1 MRIPVFTAQGSP
13 TTEAPGRSIRS
24 RMNAQPFIAAAQA
37 QGNLVSTVAESVGQ
51 YAETRYKVLT
61 ENQLNEALLGAD
73 ETLRTRADELAQS
86 SDYGRALDGDDPIWN
101 RETEEIRN
109 RLLDQVG
116 GDVYARSQFEAR
128 FGQLELQNRFR
139 LRGAVDRRIQADAAA
154 SYTQS
159 LIRLEE
165 DIANGGDLAELDL
178 AVRTSET
185 TTGRAVAAGAVN
197 GERADAARRTAIA
210 RGLSRAASRM
220 AGESGAPIRFVDNV
234 RTALTSGDPSNLDA
248 NGLYLFGAMQNMTL
262 EEQQDILSG
271 TYRTV
276 EFMFAET
283 QEEAIQRRIAEN
295 TASQAGDQ
303 ASALLGDLASGNRVN
318 PDSVQA
324 VIDAYTNTRQF
335 LSPEDDARIGGQIR
349 ELQYIS
355 GIANTLNQVGDPA
368 YVENMVRALEN
379 TESGGI
385 EGEGLAGVDTDLER
399 SLRNFLTNYAEN
411 MRNTIADD
419 PISWARQTG
428 AVNVGEV
435 DLSAGAI
442 GAEIQG
448 QTDATGLAQ
457 RIVDAQT
464 VAARYDRPVEHIF
477 GKADAEA
484 IVGQIDLGNFETA
497 IAQISAIQNGLGQ
510 YAGVGIRELEQAGL
524 PPELTEAL
532 YATDAT
538 VQRELVQIAG
548 VELSAL
554 REGLPNTVLND
565 INSELQSEIEDYRIA
580 FEAGGDGSAV
590 SQFNSLYAVA
600 EKLALSR
607 IRTRGVSPAEA
618 ANSVI
623 EDLLPPQENWI
634 NERNQLYIVPREFD
648 SRPIGRAASFLVT
661 ENQLRAADIMPL
673 DNPALSA
680 EADLEVS
687 IGSLVDTGVWLNN
700 STGDGVILHYDING
714 YYEQVM
720 KRDGTPYEMKFE
732 DAPQFEQM
740 MRDLEMRSMEGLSV
754 QP

>member
-1 MRIPVFTAQGSP
+1 MRIPVYTAQGGA

-37 QGNLVSTVAESVGQ
+37 QGNTVSAVAEAVGQ

-73 ETLRTRADELAQS
+73 ETLRTRADELSQS
-86 SDYGRALDGDDPIWN
+86 SDYSRALDGDDPIWN
-101 RETEEIRN
+101 RETEEIRSQ
-109 RLLDQVG
+109 LLDQVG
-116 GDVYARSQFEAR
+116 GDIYARSQFEAR

-139 LRGAVDRRIQADAAA
+139 LRGAVDRRIQAEAAA
-154 SYTQS
+154 SYSQHLS
-159 LIRLEE
+159 RLEQ
-165 DIANGGDLAELDL
+165 DIANGVDLAELDL
-178 AVRTSET
+178 TIRNSET
-185 TTGRAVAAGAVN
+185 TTARAAASGGVDLTRAQAA
-197 GERADAARRTAIA
+197 ERAAIA

-220 AGESGAPIRFVDNV
+220 AGDSGAPIRFVDSV
-234 RTALTSGDPSNLDA
+234 RTALTSGNPEGLNAD
-248 NGLYLFGAMQNMTL
+248 GLYLYGAMQNMTL

-283 QEEAIQRRIAEN
+283 QEEATQRRISGNIAE
-295 TASQAGDQ
+295 QAGDQ
-303 ASALLGDLASGNRVN
+303 ASAILSDLEAGRRVN
-318 PDSVQA
+318 ADSMQA
-324 VIDAYTNTRQF
+324 AIDAYTQNRGA
-335 LSPEDDARIGGQIR
+335 LSPEVDVRVGEQIR
-349 ELQYIS
+349 TMQYIS

-368 YVENMVRALEN
+368 YVENMIRSLED
-379 TESGGI
+379 TEAGGI
-385 EGEGLAGVDTDLER
+385 QGEGLAGVDTDLER

-428 AVNVGEV
+428 AVNVGTV

-442 GAEIQG
+442 SAEIQG
-448 QTDATGLAQ
+448 QTDATGMAR

-464 VAARYDRPVEHIF
+464 VAARYDRPVERIF

-484 IVGQIDLGNFETA
+484 IVGQIDLSNFETA

-532 YATDAT
+532 YATTAT

-548 VELSAL
+548 VEVSAL
-554 REGLPNTVLND
+554 REGIPSTASNDLNR
-565 INSELQSEIEDYRIA
+565 ELQTRMEDYQTA
-580 FEAGGDGSAV
+580 FLAGGDGGAYAEM
-590 SQFNSLYAVA
+590 NNMIAVA

-607 IRTRGVSPAEA
+607 IRTRGVSPSEA
-618 ANSVI
+618 AESVVA
-623 EDLLPPQENWI
+623 DLLPPEENWI
-634 NERNQLYIVPREFD
+634 NERNQLFIVPREFD
-648 SRPIGRAASFLVT
+648 SRPIGRAASFLIT
-661 ENQLRAADIMPL
+661 EDQLRASDIMPL

-687 IGSLVDTGVWLNN
+687 IGSLVDNGVWLNN
-700 STGDGVILHYDING
+700 STGDGVVLHYDING

-720 KRDGTPYEMKFE
+720 RRDGTPYEMKFV

-740 MRDLEMRSMEGLSV
+740 MRDLETRSMEGLTV

>member
-1 MRIPVFTAQGSP
+1 MRIPVYTAQGNV
-13 TTEAPGRSIRS
+13 TTEAPGRSIGA

-37 QGNLVSTVAESVGQ
+37 QGNTVSALAESVGQ

-86 SDYGRALDGDDPIWN
+86 TDYSRALDGDDPIWS

-109 RLLDQVG
+109 ELLDRVG

-139 LRGAVDRRIQADAAA
+139 LRGAVDRRIQAEAAA
-154 SYTQS
+154 SYSQHLS
-159 LIRLEE
+159 RLEQ
-165 DIANGGDLAELDL
+165 DIANGVDLAELDL
-178 AVRTSET
+178 TIRNSET
-185 TTGRAVAAGAVN
+185 TTTRAAASG
-197 GERADAARRTAIA
+197 GIDLTRAQAAERTAIA
-210 RGLSRAASRM
+210 RGLSQAASRM
-220 AGESGAPIRFVDNV
+220 AGESGAPIRFVDSV
-234 RTALTSGDPSNLDA
+234 RTALTSGNPEGLNAD
-248 NGLYLFGAMQNMTL
+248 GLYLYGAMQNMTL

-303 ASALLGDLASGNRVN
+303 ASSILSDLEAGRRVN
-318 PDSVQA
+318 PDAVQA
-324 VIDAYTNTRQF
+324 AIDAYTQNRES
-335 LSPEDDARIGGQIR
+335 LSPEVDVRVGEQIR
-349 ELQYIS
+349 TMQYIS

-368 YVENMVRALEN
+368 YVENMIRTLED
-379 TESGGI
+379 TEGGGLQ
-385 EGEGLAGVDTDLER
+385 GEGLAGVDTDIER

-428 AVNVGEV
+428 AVNVGTV

-442 GAEIQG
+442 GAEMQG
-448 QTDATGLAQ
+448 QMDATGMAQ
-457 RIVDAQT
+457 RISDAQIA
-464 VAARYDRPVEHIF
+464 AARYDRPVEHIF

-532 YATDAT
+532 YATSAT
-538 VQRELVQIAG
+538 VQRELVQVAG
-548 VELSAL
+548 VEVSAL
-554 REGLPNTVLND
+554 REGLPSTTSNDLNR
-565 INSELQSEIEDYRIA
+565 ELQARMENYQTA
-580 FEAGGDGSAV
+580 FLAGGDAGAFQEMNNV
-590 SQFNSLYAVA
+590 IAVA

-607 IRTRGVSPAEA
+607 IRTRGVSPSEA
-618 ANSVI
+618 AESVVA
-623 EDLLPPQENWI
+623 DLLPPEENWI
-634 NERNQLYIVPREFD
+634 NQRNQLFIVPREFD
-648 SRPIGRAASFLVT
+648 SRPIERAASFLVT
-661 ENQLRAADIMPL
+661 EDRLRAADIMPL
-673 DNPALSA
+673 NNPAFSD

-687 IGSLVDTGVWLNN
+687 IGSLADTGVWLNN

-720 KRDGTPYEMKFE
+720 LRDGNPYEMKFA

-740 MRDLEMRSMEGLSV
+740 MREERMRNMEGMTV

>member
-1 MRIPVFTAQGSP
+1 MRIPVYTAQGAA

-37 QGNLVSTVAESVGQ
+37 QGNLVSTVAEAAGQ

-73 ETLRTRADELAQS
+73 ETLRTRAEELAQS

-101 RETEEIRN
+101 RETEEIRG

-139 LRGAVDRRIQADAAA
+139 LRGAIDRRIQADAAA

-159 LIRLEE
+159 LIRLEQ

-178 AVRTSET
+178 AVRTSQT

-197 GERADAARRTAIA
+197 AERADAALRTAIA
-210 RGLSRAASRM
+210 NGLSQAASRM
-220 AGESGAPIRFVDNV
+220 AGESSAPIRFLDNV
-234 RTALTSGDPSNLDA
+234 RTALTSGDPANLDA

-283 QEEAIQRRIAEN
+283 QEEIINRRIAEN

-303 ASALLGDLASGNRVN
+303 ASALLNDLSSGNRIN

-324 VIDAYTNTRQF
+324 AIDAYTDTRQF

-349 ELQYIS
+349 ELQFIS

-368 YVENMVRALEN
+368 YVDNMVRELEN
-379 TESGGI
+379 PESGGI
-385 EGEGLAGVDTDLER
+385 KGEGIAGVDTDLER

-435 DLSAGAI
+435 NLSAGAI
-442 GAEIQG
+442 SAEVQG
-448 QTDATGLAQ
+448 QADATGLAQ
-457 RIVDAQT
+457 RISDAQT
-464 VAARYDRPVEHIF
+464 VAARYGRPIEHIF

-484 IVGQIDLGNFETA
+484 IVGQIDLGNFEVA
-497 IAQISAIQNGLGQ
+497 IAQVSAIQNGLGQ

-532 YATDAT
+532 YATSAT
-538 VQRELVQIAG
+538 VQRELVQVAG

-554 REGLPNTVLND
+554 REGLPNTVSND
-565 INSELQSEIEDYRIA
+565 INRELQSGIEDYRIA

-618 ANSVI
+618 ASSVI
-623 EDLLPPQENWI
+623 KDLLPPQENWI

-648 SRPIGRAASFLVT
+648 SRLIGRAASFLLT
-661 ENQLRAADIMPL
+661 EQQLRAADIQPM
-673 DNPALSA
+673 DNPAFGP
-680 EADLEVS
+680 EADLEVN
-687 IGSLVDTGVWLNN
+687 IGSLIDNGVWLNN

-714 YYEQVM
+714 QYEQAL
-720 KRDGTPYEMKFE
+720 KSDGTPYEMKFV
-732 DAPQFEQM
+732 DAPGFAQAME
-740 MRDLEMRSMEGLSV
+740 DLRMQRAEGL
-754 QP
+754 

>member
-1 MRIPVFTAQGSP
+1 MRIPVFTAQGGA

-24 RMNAQPFIAAAQA
+24 RMSAQPFIAAAQA

-73 ETLRTRADELAQS
+73 ETLRNRADELAKS
-86 SDYGRALDGDDPIWN
+86 AEYGRALDGDDPVWS

-109 RLLDQVG
+109 QLLDQVG

-139 LRGAVDRRIQADAAA
+139 LRGAIDRRIQADAAA

-159 LIRLEE
+159 LVRLEE
-165 DIANGGDLAELDL
+165 DIASGGDLAELDL
-178 AVRTSET
+178 AVRTAET
-185 TTGRAVAAGAVN
+185 TTGRAVSAGAVN
-197 GERADAARRTAIA
+197 GERADAARRTAVA

-220 AGESGAPIRFVDNV
+220 ASESGAPIRFVDSV
-234 RTALTSGDPSNLDA
+234 RTALTSGNPDNLDA
-248 NGLYLFGAMQNMTL
+248 NGLYLFGAMQDMTL

-303 ASALLGDLASGNRVN
+303 ASAILGDLESGNRVN
-318 PDSVQA
+318 PDAIQSA
-324 VIDAYTNTRQF
+324 IDAYTQNRSS
-335 LSPEDDARIGGQIR
+335 LSPEVDARVGEQIR
-349 ELQYIS
+349 TMQYIS
-355 GIANTLNQVGDPA
+355 GIANTLNEVGDPA
-368 YVENMVRALEN
+368 YVENMVRTLEN

-399 SLRNFLTNYAEN
+399 SLRNFLSNYAEN

-428 AVNVGEV
+428 AVNVGQV
-435 DLSAGAI
+435 DLSPGAI
-442 GAEIQG
+442 GAEMQG
-448 QTDATGLAQ
+448 QTDATGMAQ
-457 RIVDAQT
+457 RISDAQT
-464 VAARYDRPVEHIF
+464 VAARYDRPVQHIF

-497 IAQISAIQNGLGQ
+497 IAQISAIQNGLGR

-532 YATDAT
+532 YATSAT
-538 VQRELVQIAG
+538 VQRELVQVAG

-554 REGLPNTVLND
+554 REGLPSTTSNDLNR
-565 INSELQSEIEDYRIA
+565 ELQVGMEDYQTA
-580 FEAGGDGSAV
+580 FLAGGDSGAF
-590 SQFNSLYAVA
+590 QEMNNIIAVA

-607 IRTRGVSPAEA
+607 VRTRGISPAEA
-618 ANSVI
+618 ASGVI
-623 EDLLPPQENWI
+623 EDLLPPQKNWI

-648 SRPIGRAASFLVT
+648 SRPIERAASFLVS
-661 ENQLRAADIMPL
+661 EDQLRAADIMPL

-680 EADLEVS
+680 EANLEVS
-687 IGSLVDTGVWLNN
+687 IGSLADTGVWLNN

-720 KRDGTPYEMKFE
+720 KNDGQSYEMKFA

-740 MRDLEMRSMEGLSV
+740 MREREASRMEGLTV